1 MADLHWDDLRMF
13 QVLARAGT
21 VRRAARVLDV
31 HASTVTRRLDQF
43 ERQLDVKLFHRNPGG
58 LQITDAGRDTLAR
71 VETIAAQIADLRR
84 SVAGSDQRLA
94 GRIAAYVPATLAPVA
109 LPAIASLSRTHTGMQ
124 IELVDPSARPDI
136 GRGEADCALM
146 ITDDPPQHLV
156 GRRVGELA
164 FAVYGTPAL
173 AEEHDGRSAGWVDL
187 SAFRLDFHRD
197 AFASAPIRTRC
208 TDVSMQL
215 GALRS
220 GIGLGPLPCLLG
232 DRDPGLVRVEPPR
245 PVVAREIWML
255 AHPDLRSSARVREF
269 MRFVGDAF
277 EEAEALLLG
286 RAVGGAERDSAST

>member
-1 MADLHWDDLRMF
+1 MF

-21 VRRAARVLDV
+21 VRGAARVLDV
-31 HASTVTRRLDQF
+31 HASTVTRRLDQV

-71 VETIAAQIADLRR
+71 VDTIGERIADLRR

-94 GRIAAYVPATLAPVA
+94 GRITVYVPAILAALA
-109 LPAIASLSRTHTGMQ
+109 LPAIASLSRTHPGME
-124 IELVDPSARPDI
+124 IELVSPSSRPDI

-164 FAVYGTPAL
+164 FAVYGTPDIAAERGNSTVGWADL
-173 AEEHDGRSAGWVDL
+173 A
-187 SAFRLDFHRD
+187 AFRLDFHQD
-197 AFASAPIRTRC
+197 TFASEPIRTRC

-215 GALRS
+215 NALRN

-232 DRDPGLVRVEPPR
+232 DRDCGLVRVEPPR
-245 PVVAREIWML
+245 PVVAREIWLL

-269 MRFVGDAF
+269 MRFVGEAF
-277 EEAEALLLG
+277 EEAEDLLLG
-286 RAVGGAERDSAST
+286 RAGARVERDQAPA